1 MASKEKDQVT
11 VEALREEN
19 RRLKRA
25 VDELSVLNDLAR
37 TIGASV
43 NAKDI
48 MDKIIARALRAVGAE
63 QGVIALVAKQPNDTI
78 KTVARAMVTSS
89 ERQPL
94 HLNQSLLG
102 WMYLNEKPLLIN
114 DMQTDERFQGLKS
127 EQGITSILC
136 VPLMTK
142 SELKGV
148 LAVYNKK
155 KGGGGFTEED
165 ERLLAILAAQS
176 AQVVEN
182 ARLNEEEKAHSHLK
196 QEIKLVSR
204 IQIELLPKTAPDI
217 LGYDIAGKNIPAQ
230 MVGGDYFDFIPVDEN
245 RLCFC
250 LGDVSGKG
258 LPASLLM
265 ANLQATL
272 RGQTHR
278 DVTPKDCLRRCN
290 SMLYRSTNPEH
301 FATLFCGSLDLDK
314 HALTYCNAGHNY
326 PFLFS
331 EDGEALRLE
340 TGGIVLGILEDYPF
354 EQGTVDLNPD
364 DLLVVFSDGIT
375 EAVDT
380 DDDEFGE
387 DRLAGL
393 VAGHKGDTSAQLI
406 DRVIEAVRNHAGGH
420 PQADDMTMV
429 VVRRTK

>member
-1 MASKEKDQVT
+1 MASKE
-11 VEALREEN
+11 EESLSISALQEEN

-25 VDELSVLNDLAR
+25 VEELSVLNELAR
-37 TIGASV
+37 SIGASLS
-43 NAKDI
+43 AKDI
-48 MDKIIARALRAVGAE
+48 MDKIIRRALRSVGAE
-63 QGVIALVAKQPNDTI
+63 QGVVALVAKQPNETI
-78 KTVARAMVTSS
+78 KTVARAIVTSS
-89 ERQPL
+89 TRRPL

-114 DMQTDERFQGLKS
+114 DLSNDERFQGLGADQS
-127 EQGITSILC
+127 VTSVLC

-155 KGGGGFTEED
+155 GGGGFTEED
-165 ERLLAILAAQS
+165 ERLLSILAAQS
-176 AQVVEN
+176 AQIVEN
-182 ARLNEEEKAHSHLK
+182 ARLYEEEKAHSLLK
-196 QEIKLVSR
+196 QEIRLLSG
-204 IQIELLPKTAPDI
+204 IQAELLPKTSPNI
-217 LGYDIAGKNIPAQ
+217 PGYDIAGTNIPAQ
-230 MVGGDYFDFIPVDEN
+230 TVGGDYFDFIPVDSN
-245 RLCFC
+245 QICLC

-278 DVTPKDCLRRCN
+278 DATPSDCLKRCN
-290 SMLYRSTNPEH
+290 TMLYRSTDPEH
-301 FATLFCGSLDLDK
+301 FATLFCGALDVEK

-331 EDGEALRLE
+331 EGKEPMRLE
-340 TGGIVLGILEDYPF
+340 TGGVVLGILEQYPF
-354 EQGTVDLNPD
+354 EQGAVELKPG

-375 EAVDT
+375 EAINAEEV
-380 DDDEFGE
+380 EFGE
-387 DRLAGL
+387 DKLAEL
-393 VAGHKGDTSAQLI
+393 AAAHRGDSSAELI
-406 DRVIEAVRNHAGGH
+406 QRTIEAVRHHAAGH

-429 VVRRTK
+429 VLKRL